1 MQSECVGQRFS
12 FQMYSDEGHLSYVLV
27 CVCKCAVGTGGVS
40 KSWTSVFGL
49 SSSREGQ
56 ENRVIKREG
65 GGRCRNMKE
74 NKSQGRKESRMEK
87 KYRRTKG
94 RAEGLKQACLTWIDG
109 I

>member
-1 MQSECVGQRFS
+1 MRCGDGRSEQVV
-12 FQMYSDEGHLSYVLV
+12 D
-27 CVCKCAVGTGGVS
+27 KC
-40 KSWTSVFGL
+40 FGL
-49 SSSREGQ
+49 SSSSEGQ
-56 ENRVIKREG
+56 ENRVIKKEG

-94 RAEGLKQACLTWIDG
+94 RAEDLKQACLTWIDG

>member
-1 MQSECVGQRFS
+1 MQAESVGQRFS

-27 CVCKCAVGTGGVS
+27 CVCKCDVGTGGVN
-40 KSWTSVFGL
+40 KSFDKCFGL

-56 ENRVIKREG
+56 ENHVIKKEG

-94 RAEGLKQACLTWIDG
+94 RAEGLK
-109 I
+109 